1 MYFLK
6 QNSEIQTVTMNA
18 TGWKNRYIQA
28 VRNRK
33 KVNKFKKSR
42 VTILLSA
49 EFKKQVHGELSPV

>member
-28 VRNRK
+28 VRNHK